1 MEYKTTLLNKIT
13 TNKEVVGIIG
23 LGYVGLP
30 LAVNFAEA
38 GVKTLGF
45 DKNSDKVDKI
55 NHGKNYIE
63 DIRDAKLKEVVDNVA
78 LSATTDFSRMGECD
92 ALLICVPTPLD
103 RFKKPDM
110 SYIEA
115 ACRDIGRYMKPGTFI
130 SLESTTYP
138 TTTEDFML
146 PIIEEASKEN
156 KLIKT
161 NQETGEQDNFIPLEQ
176 HEQHEPPFQTSSNY
190 HEHSSTIHPKIHE
203 QNEQHVPHEP
213 LNNQTLGQSK
223 QSGGFKHGAD
233 FWLAFSPERVDPGN
247 KQFHTRNTPKVL
259 GALTPDGLEIGI
271 ALYKRAID
279 HIYPVS
285 SPRVA
290 EMVKILEN
298 TYRLVNISLI
308 NELALLAGK
317 MDINIWEVIE
327 AAKTKPFGF
336 QAFYPGPGI
345 GGHCIPL
352 DPFYLEHIAKRY
364 NFDLSMIHA
373 AGHINMRMPH
383 YSYIKIATALNR
395 HKKSVN
401 GSKIL
406 FLGVAY
412 KPNINDERESP
423 ALEIIDIVIH
433 KGGNVSYHDPYIPSI
448 KTHDGIKLE
457 SVPYTKESLREADCV
472 VITTNHKSFDA
483 EFIKENSNMIVDFRN
498 LIKEGGEKV
507 YKL

>member
-1 MEYKTTLLNKIT
+1 MNKKEKYLEKIS
-13 TNKEVVGIIG
+13 TNDILVGIIG

-38 GVKTLGF
+38 GVRTLGF
-45 DKNSDKVDKI
+45 DKNPGKVDKI
-55 NHGKNYIE
+55 NHGDNYIG
-63 DIRDAKLKEVVDNVA
+63 DIRDAVLREVVTDRLT
-78 LSATTDFSRMGECD
+78 LSATSDFSRIKECD

-103 RFKKPDM
+103 VFKKPDM
-110 SYIEA
+110 SYIES
-115 ACRDIGRYMKPGTFI
+115 ACTDIGRYMKSGTFI

-146 PIIEEASKEN
+146 PIIEKE
-156 KLIKT
+156 
-161 NQETGEQDNFIPLEQ
+161 
-176 HEQHEPPFQTSSNY
+176 
-190 HEHSSTIHPKIHE
+190 
-203 QNEQHVPHEP
+203 
-213 LNNQTLGQSK
+213 
-223 QSGGFKHGAD
+223 SGLKHGDD
-233 FWLAFSPERVDPGN
+233 FWLAYSPERVDPGN
-247 KQFHTRNTPKVL
+247 KSFHTRNTPKVL
-259 GALTPDGLEIGI
+259 GAMTPEGLEIGG
-271 ALYKRAID
+271 ALYKKAID
-279 HIYPVS
+279 HIHPVS
-285 SPRVA
+285 SPRIA

-352 DPFYLEHIAKRY
+352 DPFYLEHIAKKY
-364 NFDLSMIHA
+364 QFDLSMIHT

-383 YSYIKIATALNR
+383 YMYIKIATALNR
-395 HKKSVN
+395 HKKAVN
-401 GSKIL
+401 GSNIL

-423 ALEIIDIVIH
+423 ALEIMDTVVH
-433 KGGNVSYHDPYIPSI
+433 KGGIVSYHDPFIPQV
-448 KTHDGIKLE
+448 KTSEGSAFE
-457 SVPYTKESLREADCV
+457 SVELTEETLKNADCV
-472 VITTNHKSFDA
+472 VLTTNHDAFDMDFVQEHA
-483 EFIKENSNMIVDFRN
+483 RMIVDMRN
-498 LIKEGGEKV
+498 MIKEGSDKV

>member
-1 MEYKTTLLNKIT
+1 MN
-13 TNKEVVGIIG
+13 NKEKYLEKISTNDILVGIIG

-45 DKNSDKVDKI
+45 DKNPGKVDKI
-55 NHGKNYIE
+55 NHGDNYIG
-63 DIRDAKLKEVVDNVA
+63 DIRDAVLREVVTDRLT
-78 LSATTDFSRMGECD
+78 LSATSDFSRIKECD

-103 RFKKPDM
+103 VFKKPDM
-110 SYIEA
+110 SYIES
-115 ACRDIGRYMKPGTFI
+115 ACTDIGRFMKSGIFI

-146 PIIEEASKEN
+146 PIIEKE
-156 KLIKT
+156 
-161 NQETGEQDNFIPLEQ
+161 
-176 HEQHEPPFQTSSNY
+176 
-190 HEHSSTIHPKIHE
+190 
-203 QNEQHVPHEP
+203 
-213 LNNQTLGQSK
+213 
-223 QSGGFKHGAD
+223 SGLKHGDD
-233 FWLAFSPERVDPGN
+233 FWLAYSPERVDPGN
-247 KQFHTRNTPKVL
+247 KSFHTRNTPKVL
-259 GALTPDGLEIGI
+259 GAMTPEGLEIGE
-271 ALYKRAID
+271 ALYKKAID
-279 HIYPVS
+279 HIHPVS
-285 SPRVA
+285 SPRIA

-308 NELALLAGK
+308 NELTLLAGK

-352 DPFYLEHIAKRY
+352 DPFYLEHIAKKY
-364 NFDLSMIHA
+364 QFDLSMIHT

-383 YSYIKIATALNR
+383 YMYIKIATALNR
-395 HKKSVN
+395 HKKAVN
-401 GSKIL
+401 GSNIL

-423 ALEIIDIVIH
+423 ALEIMDTVVH
-433 KGGNVSYHDPYIPSI
+433 KGGIVSYHDPFIPQV
-448 KTHDGIKLE
+448 KTNEGSAFE
-457 SVPYTKESLREADCV
+457 SVELTEETLKNADCV
-472 VITTNHKSFDA
+472 VLTTNHDAFDMDFVQEHA
-483 EFIKENSNMIVDFRN
+483 RMIVDMRN
-498 LIKEGGEKV
+498 MIKEGSDKV